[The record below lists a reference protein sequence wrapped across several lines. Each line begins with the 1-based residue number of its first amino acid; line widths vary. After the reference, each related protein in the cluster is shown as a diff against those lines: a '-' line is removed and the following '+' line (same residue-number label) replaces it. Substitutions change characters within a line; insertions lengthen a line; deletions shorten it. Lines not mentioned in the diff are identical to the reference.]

1 MSLGHFPGARNG
13 GYGCDVNWS
22 NMRAT
27 TALWRGRRPETVS
40 QYRFWPGGLRS
51 VVAGCVPEIT
61 LIEKDVHRANKAH
74 SGFNACEGPHLQGG
88 SIHQSLIKTSE
99 IGVARKSPERRPPR
113 RIEFELG
120 CSLVMLLNLIP
131 GDNIPN
137 CLQIV
142 GPPILVEEIVR
153 VLPDIDP
160 ENCLKTITYWVIL
173 VRGGNDFE

>member
-99 IGVARKSPERRPPR
+99 IGVARKSPERRPPGNQMGVRLQPRNSSQPDPR
-113 RIEFELG
+113 RQRSKWPSNSRAADSG
-120 CSLVMLLNLIP
+120 RGDSTSAPRHRPRRPVLNHH
-131 GDNIPN
+131 
-137 CLQIV
+137 
-142 GPPILVEEIVR
+142 
-153 VLPDIDP
+153 
-160 ENCLKTITYWVIL
+160 
-173 VRGGNDFE
+173 